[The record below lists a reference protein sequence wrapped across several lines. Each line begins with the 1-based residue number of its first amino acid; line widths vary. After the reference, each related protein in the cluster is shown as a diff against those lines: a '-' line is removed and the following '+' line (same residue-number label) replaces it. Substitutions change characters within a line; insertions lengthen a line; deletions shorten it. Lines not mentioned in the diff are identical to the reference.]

1 MKLTL
6 SHVFDAPGPHP
17 NGLQASTEGLW
28 ILDQGDNRISLHDY
42 RDGATLRIFD
52 SDSDRGSGI
61 THSGVHLWVSSTYSC
76 ETLKIDPGSG
86 RTLKRYATPGA
97 KKTGAHGLEWR
108 DGELWMSSPPDATIY
123 RMDPD
128 AWTVL
133 QSFPAPGD
141 RPHGIAWDNG
151 RLWCVETNH
160 RALFLYDPD
169 TARSWTGWTW
179 RDRNRTGSRSGRMKS
194 GSWTPRRPACFAA
207 RVLNVRHAFLHA
219 RHDPKTTG
227 TDHGQGTHRIHR
239 HRVVGHG
246 QSPAGT
252 S

>member
-6 SHVFDAPGPHP
+6 SQVFDAPGPHP
-17 NGLQASTEGLW
+17 NGLQATTEGLW

-42 RDGATLRIFD
+42 RDGATRRIFE

-86 RTLKRYATPGA
+86 RTLERYPTPGA

-128 AWTVL
+128 EWTVL

-151 RLWCVETNH
+151 RLWCAETNH

-169 TARSWTGWTW
+169 SGEQL
-179 RDRNRTGSRSGRMKS
+179 DRLDVEGPEPHGFTLWQNEV
-194 GSWTPRRPACFAA
+194 WIVDA
-207 RVLNVRHAFLHA
+207 
-219 RHDPKTTG
+219 TTG
-227 TDHGQGTHRIHR
+227 GVFRGTR
-239 HRVVGHG
+239 
-246 QSPAGT
+246 S
-252 S
+252 